1 MNWKIWIITGTL
13 LTLAGFFG
21 VLWGMS
27 RAFYGLGTAEN
38 AGLSAVGD
46 GIRLALFGGI
56 FFFAGIVPLVVG
68 AVKLLRN
75 KSKG

>member
-1 MNWKIWIITGTL
+1 MSWKVWIITGTL
-13 LTLAGFFG
+13 LVLAGFFG

-38 AGLSAVGD
+38 AGLGEVGN
-46 GIRLALFGGI
+46 GIRFVLFSGI

-68 AVKLLRN
+68 AVKLLGN